1 MSDKSTLLRA
11 FNTLFFDFLND
22 IITIFPE
29 NTDIAVAK
37 TTFETIKKANPTV
50 ILKAW
55 HMFVYTPYQEVIQ
68 SGDINFF
75 FDKDYG
81 KDLEN
86 LSNSNEIMKTIDKI
100 RQPIKA
106 MDAVNKDHS
115 MKYIQKL
122 CKITVLYNQM

>member
-55 HMFVYTPYQEVIQ
+55 HMFVYTPYKEVIQ

-75 FDKDYG
+75 FEKDYG
-81 KDLEN
+81 KDLEYMAN
-86 LSNSNEIMKTIDKI
+86 ANDIMKTIDKI
-100 RQPIKA
+100 RNPIKE
-106 MDAVNKDHS
+106 MDAVNKAHS
-115 MKYIQKL
+115 MQYIQKL
-122 CKITVLYNQM
+122 CKITVLYNQL

>member
-29 NTDIAVAK
+29 NTDIAVAR
-37 TTFETIKKANPTV
+37 TTFETMKKANPTI
-50 ILKAW
+50 ILKVW
-55 HMFVYTPYQEVIQ
+55 HMFVYTPYKEVIQ

-75 FDKDYG
+75 FEKDYG
-81 KDLEN
+81 KDLEYMAN
-86 LSNSNEIMKTIDKI
+86 ANDIMKTIDKI
-100 RQPIKA
+100 RNPIKE
-106 MDAVNKDHS
+106 MDAVNKAHS

-122 CKITVLYNQM
+122 CKITVLYNQL